1 MKNGFFALIGRM
13 RSIRRWGLMRNSFD
27 ENLQE
32 HSHMTAVLAH
42 ALAMIRRDVYGESA
56 DPDRAAVL
64 ALYHDASEIITGDLP
79 TPVKYLNREI
89 TGAYKAVEH
98 QAELR
103 LLDMLP
109 RELRP
114 GYAPLLGGGEGG
126 DLGSLV
132 KAADKLSAYLK
143 CQEELQMGN
152 MEFRSA
158 EKQLRAWLEAC
169 PLREVQYFREHF
181 LPSFG
186 LTLDELTGE
195 EKE

>member
-1 MKNGFFALIGRM
+1 MKNGFFALLQRM
-13 RSIRRWGLMRNSFD
+13 RNIRRWGLMRNSFD

-42 ALAMIRRDVYGESA
+42 ALAMIRREVYGEEA

-64 ALYHDASEIITGDLP
+64 ALFHDAGEI
-79 TPVKYLNREI
+79 I
-89 TGAYKAVEH
+89 TGAYKAVER
-98 QAELR
+98 QAESR
-103 LLDMLP
+103 LLTMLP
-109 RELRP
+109 EELRP
-114 GYAPLLGGGEGG
+114 GYAPLLGGGEGSGLG
-126 DLGSLV
+126 DLV

-158 EKQLRAWLEAC
+158 ERQLRAWLEAC
-169 PLREVQYFREHF
+169 PLREVRYFTEHF

-195 EKE
+195 DRE

>member
-32 HSHMTAVLAH
+32 HCHMTAVLAH
-42 ALAMIRRDVYGESA
+42 ALAMIRREVYGQEA

-79 TPVKYLNREI
+79 TPVKYLNRDI
-89 TGAYKAVEH
+89 TGAYKAVER
-98 QAELR
+98 QAESR

-109 RELRP
+109 PELQA
-114 GYAPLLGGGEGG
+114 GYAPLLGGGEEG
-126 DLGSLV
+126 DLALLV
-132 KAADKLSAYLK
+132 KAADKLSAFLK

-152 MEFRSA
+152 GEFRSA

-169 PLREVQYFREHF
+169 PLREVQYFLKNF

-195 EKE
+195 DQE

>member
-42 ALAMIRRDVYGESA
+42 ALAMIRREVFGLPA

-64 ALYHDASEIITGDLP
+64 ALFHDASEIVTGDLP

-89 TGAYKAVEH
+89 TGAYKAVERA
-98 QAELR
+98 AEEK
-103 LLDMLP
+103 LLTMLP
-109 RELRP
+109 PELQR
-114 GYAPLLGGGEGG
+114 GYAPLLGEG
-126 DLGSLV
+126 DEALRPLV

-152 MEFRSA
+152 GEFRSA
-158 EKQLRAWLEAC
+158 ERQLRSWLEAC
-169 PLREVQYFREHF
+169 PLPEVGYFTEHF

>member
-1 MKNGFFALIGRM
+1 MNYGFFALLGRM
-13 RSIRRWGLMRNSFD
+13 RNIRRWGLMRNSFD

-42 ALAMIRRDVYGESA
+42 ALAMIRREVFGEPS

-64 ALYHDASEIITGDLP
+64 ALFHDASEIITGDLP
-79 TPVKYLNREI
+79 TPVKYLNRDI
-89 TGAYKAVEH
+89 TGAYKAVER
-98 QAELR
+98 QAEAR
-103 LLDMLP
+103 LLEMLP
-109 RELRP
+109 PELRS
-114 GYAPLLGGGEGG
+114 GYAPLLGGGEGE
-126 DLGSLV
+126 DLGPLV

-152 MEFRSA
+152 TEFRSA
-158 EKQLRAWLEAC
+158 ERQLRSWLQNC
-169 PLREVQYFREHF
+169 PLREVRYFTEHF

>member
-1 MKNGFFALIGRM
+1 MKNGFFALIQRM
-13 RSIRRWGLMRNSFD
+13 RNIRRWGLMRNSFD

-32 HSHMTAVLAH
+32 HSHTTAVLAH

-64 ALYHDASEIITGDLP
+64 ALFHDASEIITGDLP
-79 TPVKYLNREI
+79 TPVKYLNRDI

-98 QAELR
+98 QAEDR
-103 LLDMLP
+103 LLSMLP
-109 RELRP
+109 EELRP
-114 GYAPLLGGGEGG
+114 GYAPLLGGGEGD
-126 DLGSLV
+126 DLGALV

-152 MEFRSA
+152 TEFRSA
-158 EKQLRAWLEAC
+158 ERQLRAWLETC
-169 PLREVQYFREHF
+169 PLREVHYFTDRF

-195 EKE
+195 DQE

>member
-42 ALAMIRRDVYGESA
+42 ALAMIRRDVYGEAA

-98 QAELR
+98 QAERR

-109 RELRP
+109 LELRP
-114 GYAPLLGGGEGG
+114 GYAPLLGGGEGE

-158 EKQLRAWLEAC
+158 EAQLRAWLEAC

-195 EKE
+195 DKE

>member
-1 MKNGFFALIGRM
+1 MNNGFFALLARM
-13 RSIRRWGLMRNSFD
+13 RNIRRWGLMRNSFD

-42 ALAMIRRDVYGESA
+42 ALAMIRREVFGEPS
-56 DPDRAAVL
+56 DF
-64 ALYHDASEIITGDLP
+64 HDASEIITGDLP
-79 TPVKYLNREI
+79 TPVKYLNRDI
-89 TGAYKAVEH
+89 TGAYKAVER
-98 QAELR
+98 QAEAR
-103 LLDMLP
+103 LLEMLP
-109 RELRP
+109 PELRS
-114 GYAPLLGGGEGG
+114 GYAPLLGGGEGE
-126 DLGSLV
+126 DLGPLV

-152 MEFRSA
+152 TEFRSA
-158 EKQLRAWLEAC
+158 ERQLRSWLQNC
-169 PLREVQYFREHF
+169 PLREVRYFTEHF

>member
-42 ALAMIRRDVYGESA
+42 ALAMIRRDVFGEPA

-64 ALYHDASEIITGDLP
+64 ALYHDASEIITGDMP
-79 TPVKYLNREI
+79 TPVKYLNRDI
-89 TGAYKAVEH
+89 TGAYKAVER
-98 QAELR
+98 QAENR

-109 RELRP
+109 EELR
-114 GYAPLLGGGEGG
+114 GSYAPLLSGGEGG
-126 DLGSLV
+126 DLGPLV

-152 MEFRSA
+152 REFRSA
-158 EKQLRAWLEAC
+158 ETQLRAWLEAC
-169 PLREVQYFREHF
+169 PLREVQYFTEHF

-186 LTLDELTGE
+186 STLDELTGE
-195 EKE
+195 DQK

>member
-42 ALAMIRRDVYGESA
+42 ALAVIRRDVYGEAA

-64 ALYHDASEIITGDLP
+64 ALYHDASEILTGDMP
-79 TPVKYLNREI
+79 TPGKYLNRDI
-89 TGAYKAVEH
+89 TGAYKAVER
-98 QAELR
+98 QAEER

-109 RELRP
+109 PELRS
-114 GYAPLLGGGEGG
+114 GYASLLGGGEGET
-126 DLGSLV
+126 LGSLV

-152 MEFRSA
+152 REFRSA
-158 EKQLRAWLEAC
+158 EAQLRTWLETC
-169 PLREVQYFREHF
+169 PLREVQYFLTHF

-195 EKE
+195 DRE